1 MNTKPSVADI
11 VTDRIIAA
19 LETGVAPWRKPWR
32 ASGVSLRFA
41 TNLISRKAYSG
52 CNQFLLLSAGY
63 ASPYW
68 LTYKQ
73 AAALG
78 GQVRKGE
85 KGCPVI
91 YVGRAEDKKKAPKK
105 DGKASSFTFLKYYT
119 VFNVEQVDGLGDHV
133 PVPVVVTPNENAPIA
148 ACEAIWAGYKDAPRV
163 SRDAARAYYSPALDY
178 IAIPDITAFDTADAY
193 YATLFH
199 EGIHSTGHESRL
211 NRDGVSAAKEAA
223 AFGSETYGKEELVAE
238 LGAAFLC
245 AEAGIDNIPATA
257 SYCASWIKVLKG
269 DSSLIISA
277 AAAAQK
283 AYRYICPEPV
293 TAEADDVEGGG
304 DQ

>member
-1 MNTKPSVADI
+1 MNSKPSVADI

-41 TNLISRKAYSG
+41 TNLISKKAYSG
-52 CNQFLLLSAGY
+52 CNQFLLLSTGY
-63 ASPYW
+63 SSPYW

-91 YVGRAEDKKKAPKK
+91 YVGRAEDKKKKAK
-105 DGKASSFTFLKYYT
+105 DGKASTFTFLKYYT

-133 PVPVVVTPNENAPIA
+133 PVPVVVEPNENAPVA
-148 ACEAIWAGYKDAPRV
+148 ACEAIWAGYTDAPRV
-163 SRDAARAYYSPALDY
+163 SRHPEKAFYSPVLDY
-178 IAIPDITAFDTADAY
+178 IGIPDITAFDSADAY
-193 YATLFH
+193 YSTLFH

-211 NRDGVSAAKEAA
+211 NRDGVSLAKSEKV
-223 AFGSETYGKEELVAE
+223 AFGDETYGKEELVAE

-245 AEAGIDNIPATA
+245 AEAGIDNIPASA
-257 SYCASWIKVLKG
+257 AYCASWIKVLKG

-293 TAEADDVEGGG
+293 TAEADDVEGSGE
-304 DQ
+304 